1 MRGGGPR
8 PRRTGRP
15 EDGPGRRRPRHQR
28 TPRRLRPAPG
38 APAGR
43 PPRPR
48 GGARPHR
55 GAGAPLA
62 PGDRYQAVALACA
75 DGLGELGDPCA
86 RPVLRAALGR
96 PGLAIVARGALDR
109 LPR

>member
-1 MRGGGPR
+1 AYALHPVRLLVALRAPEAV
-8 PRRTGRP
+8 PALIAVLERR
-15 EDGPGRRRPRHQR
+15 
-28 TPRRLRPAPG
+28 
-38 APAGR
+38 
-43 PPRPR
+43 
-48 GGARPHR
+48 
-55 GAGAPLA
+55 LA